1 MSDLLVKTP
10 RFIHAPNSPE
20 PNSSILIRD
29 GVIEAIGPMET
40 FIRDDPDR
48 IRKAQHVDASGWGVL
63 PGFVDAHTHLV
74 FSGSREDEFYM
85 RADNRSYMEIMQSG
99 GGIHKSV
106 RSLHQA
112 SEEELI
118 KRGLYYLDQVL
129 RFGTTTV
136 EIKTGYG
143 LDFEQEEKML
153 RVITKL
159 DSLHPVD
166 IIPTF
171 LVHALPQEV
180 KREKAMQTVLQEMI
194 PAFRSYAEWFDIFV
208 EKNVFS
214 IEEAESLIGQAHQA
228 GYHIGLHTNQIHDVG
243 GISMAI
249 DMGARH
255 VDHLEVLD
263 PEDAC
268 SINGTPE
275 LYAVFLPSAEY
286 HVFSEHVGQ
295 IQQLLSIPDRLVLS
309 TDFNPGSSPVLSP
322 PVIMSLAVLRYRLSD
337 PDLLIHAFTRNPAD
351 LFYLRDR
358 GRIAPGQKADL
369 VCVDL
374 DNAHQ
379 LPYWGTLDVVA
390 ATMKSGTL
398 YRFDH
403 DRPGALIR
411 DSLH

>member
-1 MSDLLVKTP
+1 MSDLILQTP
-10 RFIHAPNSPE
+10 RFIHASNSPE

-29 GVIEAIGPMET
+29 GVIEAIGPLDSL
-40 FIRDDPDR
+40 IRDDSDCA
-48 IRKAQHVDASGWGVL
+48 RKTLHIDASNWGVL

-85 RADNRSYMEIMQSG
+85 RASNRSYMDIMQRG

-143 LDFEQEEKML
+143 LNFQQEEKML
-153 RVITKL
+153 RVINKL

-171 LVHALPQEV
+171 LVHALPRDLP
-180 KREKAMQTVLQEMI
+180 REKAMQTVLQEMI

-214 IEEAESLIGQAHQA
+214 LAEAESLVGRAHQS
-228 GYHIGLHTNQIHDVG
+228 GYHIGLHTNQVHDVG

-255 VDHLEVLD
+255 VDHLEVLR
-263 PEDAC
+263 PEDA
-268 SINGTPE
+268 SRIIDTPE
-275 LYAVFLPSAEY
+275 LYSVFLPSAEY
-286 HVFSEHVGQ
+286 HVFSERVGH
-295 IQQLLSIPDRLVLS
+295 IRELLSIPDRLVLS
-309 TDFNPGSSPVLSP
+309 TDFNPGSSPVLAP

-351 LFYLRDR
+351 LFYLQDR

-369 VCVDL
+369 VCVEL

-379 LPYWGTLDVVA
+379 VPYWGTLDIVA
-390 ATMKSGTL
+390 ATVKSGTL
-398 YRFDH
+398 YRFHH

-411 DSLH
+411 DSLP